1 MNMLRIVICIQVLL
15 LHVMTLTA
23 QTVDSSYNE
32 SDIQLKTDSG
42 AIAGTLTLPGKQTG
56 VPVALIIAGS
66 GPTDR
71 NGNSA
76 FTRNDALKLL
86 AHALAGNGIA
96 SVRFDKRGIGGSMK
110 AGKKEADLRF
120 ETYINDAADWIR
132 LLKQD
137 KRFSKI
143 VVIGHSEGSLIGMV
157 AAAQAGADQFVSIA
171 GTGRPIDE
179 VLKEQL
185 KTASE
190 DLYQLSLPVLDSL
203 KQGHLVNK
211 VDGRLFTLFR
221 PSVQPYMISWLRYNP
236 QEEIKKLSIPVLIV
250 QGTNDIQVPAV
261 DAEKLAAAKPEAKL
275 LLIEDMNHVLKIIRG
290 DRQANIATYKDPSLP
305 LAEQL
310 VTGIVSFIK
319 Q

>member
-1 MNMLRIVICIQVLL
+1 MLRIVICIQVLL

-185 KTASE
+185 ETASE

>member
-1 MNMLRIVICIQVLL
+1 MLRIVICIQVLL

-86 AHALAGNGIA
+86 AHALADNGIA

-185 KTASE
+185 ETASE

>member
-1 MNMLRIVICIQVLL
+1 MLRIVICIQVLL

-86 AHALAGNGIA
+86 AHALADNGIA

-236 QEEIKKLSIPVLIV
+236 QEEIRKLSIPVLIV

>member
-1 MNMLRIVICIQVLL
+1 MLRIVICIQVLL

>member
-1 MNMLRIVICIQVLL
+1 MLRIVICIQVLL

-86 AHALAGNGIA
+86 AHALADNGIA

-275 LLIEDMNHVLKIIRG
+275 LLIEDMKHVLKIIRG

>member
-1 MNMLRIVICIQVLL
+1 MLRIVICIQVLL

-86 AHALAGNGIA
+86 AHALADNGIA